1 MTDGSVQI
9 YYGEE
14 QGLYLLDSTAAN
26 YLFG

>member
-1 MTDGSVQI
+1 MTDRSVQI